1 MRDNSL
7 NSSYFHNKNIETTI
21 NNPAI
26 INKKLFFPVDDK
38 GNVAIYIFLCF
49 ILIFY
54 NYIRNTFKLFK
65 NTF

>member
-38 GNVAIYIFLCF
+38 GNVAILYNFMFYIN
-49 ILIFY
+49 IL
-54 NYIRNTFKLFK
+54 
-65 NTF
+65 